1 VTFPFRS
8 ILLAVEGTAF
18 DSGAERVGID
28 LAASYHLP
36 LSAVLPLVNNAVFE
50 SLAPEREERA
60 EADALAKISRLEEA
74 AKARGVE
81 LRGTLRTG
89 DEAFREVVAEARER
103 GADLIVLP
111 RRGRHSYLANLLLGE
126 LVHTVTGHTHS
137 DVLAVP
143 RASELWSR
151 GILLATDGLPHSKR
165 ATEVA
170 TALAVSRGLP
180 LTVLSVAEQHKGH
193 EPDER
198 TAKVRVELALAV
210 VRVAGARATGR
221 VAAQGKPHQAIL
233 AAARDTG
240 ADLIVI
246 GRRALGPVERMLVGS
261 TSEEVAGSANIPVL
275 IVQHEAARA
284 A

>member
-36 LSAVLPLVNNAVFE
+36 LLAVLPLVNNAVFE

-111 RRGRHSYLANLLLGE
+111 RRGRHSYLANLLL
-126 LVHTVTGHTHS
+126 TGHTHS

>member
-1 VTFPFRS
+1 VTPPFAS
-8 ILLAVEGTAF
+8 ILLAVEATRF

-36 LSAVLPLVNNAVFE
+36 LLAVLPLVNNAVFE

-60 EADALAKISRLEEA
+60 EAEALAKISRLQET
-74 AKARGVE
+74 AKSRGVE

-89 DEAFREVVAEARER
+89 DEVFREVVTEARER

-111 RRGRHSYLANLLLGE
+111 RRDKHSYLANLLLGE
-126 LVHTVTGHTHS
+126 LVHTVTGHTRS

-151 GILLATDGLPHSKR
+151 GILLATDGLPHSER

-170 TALAVSRGLP
+170 AALAVSRDLP

-198 TAKVRVELALAV
+198 RAKAHVELALAV
-210 VRVAGARATGR
+210 VRVAGVRATGR
-221 VAAQGKPHQAIL
+221 VATQGKPHQAIL
-233 AAARDTG
+233 AAAGETG

-246 GRRALGPVERMLVGS
+246 GRRGLGRVERLLVRS
-261 TSEEVAGSANIPVL
+261 TSEEVGGSANSPVL
-275 IVQHEAARA
+275 IVQDEAARA